1 MKIEERIDSVL
12 ITVPREMMITTNFY
26 ELICGLMQKYGRLR
40 LREYSDNPKD
50 FTTTLL
56 LDKEV

>member
-26 ELICGLMQKYGRLR
+26 ELIYGLMQKYGRLR
-40 LREYSDNPKD
+40 LREYSDNPQD